1 MYVAIVPCWSVYSTL
16 HQSFARM
23 DIHTFTHTL
32 TRIQSNKQTHTYKQ
46 THRLLSAVPLLIEVL
61 QEKEKDKIMIA
72 FPDEGAY
79 KRFHLLFPAD
89 WPTITCHKRRNGDK
103 REVEIKEGRGSGVW
117 CVCFVH
123 AYVCVC
129 VCVCMCVCVCVCV
142 PVYDTAWH
150 VSALEL

>member
-1 MYVAIVPCWSVYSTL
+1 
-16 HQSFARM
+16 
-23 DIHTFTHTL
+23 
-32 TRIQSNKQTHTYKQ
+32 
-46 THRLLSAVPLLIEVL
+46 
-61 QEKEKDKIMIA
+61 MIA

-129 VCVCMCVCVCVCV
+129 VCMHVRVCVRVCACV
-142 PVYDTAWH
+142 
-150 VSALEL
+150 